1 MTLRIRPG
9 QKVQLEFGVQ
19 EEMET
24 AYFEAGEARDA
35 STASNR
41 LQQLD
46 EEHLTVEAREET
58 AVTKP
63 VVLSTEDSP
72 SWRARL
78 SRGQLRNQVGAEVT
92 DFKRPRPRWRR
103 YNSTHRLKSRP
114 QSCMSRLEWM
124 MPKPSSSGQQAFF

>member
-72 SWRARL
+72 SWRQRV
-78 SRGQLRNQVGAEVT
+78 SAEGSCETKSV
-92 DFKRPRPRWRR
+92 RR
-103 YNSTHRLKSRP
+103 
-114 QSCMSRLEWM
+114 
-124 MPKPSSSGQQAFF
+124 